1 MSNPTRCSGHVE
13 IHSGPISGTAPNPT
27 AADKVPEP
35 CRYGQGKKKKK
46 VHRWQAADESCI
58 LEVKLWQ
65 SEVSGYQLAII
76 FCMNTLDD
84 ILSILY

>member
-1 MSNPTRCSGHVE
+1 M
-13 IHSGPISGTAPNPT
+13 
-27 AADKVPEP
+27 
-35 CRYGQGKKKKK
+35 KKKKK